1 VSPLQPYLAA
11 AAWLALLGLL
21 GSIAWNGCARECRTF
36 PAYVLATL
44 VCNTLQTVWPERFL
58 NPSFWV
64 LKQALYDAL
73 KVAIAVE
80 LAYRTFGV
88 FPGAW
93 RTARAVLASLLAV
106 STLAVAVLV
115 PAASYSNLYDWQPR
129 ISTAAV
135 WLFTATA
142 LLVVWYQIP
151 IRDFQRAIMLGF
163 APYLLLMVTF
173 MGLLKRHGWAFRS
186 TLGVLDA
193 VAFISMVLF
202 WTRAAWRA
210 DGAAGPAVW
219 TGRPLPGN
227 EARQGA

>member
-1 VSPLQPYLAA
+1 VSPFQPYLAA
-11 AAWLALLGLL
+11 AAWAALLALLA
-21 GSIAWNGCARECRTF
+21 SIVWRGRIRECWAF

-44 VCNTLQTVWPERFL
+44 VCNTLQTAWPERFL
-58 NPSFWV
+58 NYSFWV
-64 LKQALYDAL
+64 FKQGLYDVL

-80 LAYRTFGV
+80 LAYRVFAA

-93 RTARAVLASLLAV
+93 RTARAVLAGLLAV
-106 STLAVAVLV
+106 TTLVVAALV
-115 PAASYSNLYDWQPR
+115 PIASYSNLYDWQPR

-135 WLFTATA
+135 WMFTATA

-163 APYLLLMVTF
+163 TPYLLVMVTL

-193 VAFISMVLF
+193 AAFIAMVLF
-202 WTRAAWRA
+202 WTRAAWLA
-210 DGAAGPAVW
+210 DAAQSGAARRQPPARVA
-219 TGRPLPGN
+219 L
-227 EARQGA
+227 GA